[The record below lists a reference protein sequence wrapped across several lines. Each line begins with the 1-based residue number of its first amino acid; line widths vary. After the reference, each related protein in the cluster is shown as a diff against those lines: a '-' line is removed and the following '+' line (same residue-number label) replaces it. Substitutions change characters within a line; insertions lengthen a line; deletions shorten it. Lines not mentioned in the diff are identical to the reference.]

1 MNTTKHTLIGTQRGH
16 CTICPPGP
24 PGLQQGIALITVL
37 LVLSIATVALVSMS
51 TSRQLDIRRTQNLLR
66 SSQAFAYV
74 YSLETW
80 ADTVLGKDKSLNKTD
95 GPTDVWATPLTLT
108 VPQGGQLNARLL
120 DLQGRFNLNNLF
132 EENKPNEREIQ
143 RFTRLLALLKLDTDV
158 VDAILDW
165 LDSDSD
171 IRYPNG
177 AEDETYQH
185 KASPY
190 RSANA
195 PFADVSELLLVKGV
209 SNKFFQKL
217 RPYIYVTDS
226 PSKLN
231 INTAAPIILQSLAD
245 NLSDDDVRSLSY
257 AIADKPFENVQDFV
271 KHEILAELGVGEEG
285 LGVTSNNFL
294 LTGSISL
301 GKLSLLF
308 DSQFKRPQE
317 GHITLVKRQRRS
329 PVNG

>member
-1 MNTTKHTLIGTQRGH
+1 M
-16 CTICPPGP
+16 C
-24 PGLQQGIALITVL
+24 
-37 LVLSIATVALVSMS
+37 
-51 TSRQLDIRRTQNLLR
+51 IR
-66 SSQAFAYV
+66 
-74 YSLETW
+74 
-80 ADTVLGKDKSLNKTD
+80 
-95 GPTDVWATPLTLT
+95 
-108 VPQGGQLNARLL
+108 
-120 DLQGRFNLNNLF
+120 
-132 EENKPNEREIQ
+132 
-143 RFTRLLALLKLDTDV
+143 
-158 VDAILDW
+158 
-165 LDSDSD
+165 DS
-171 IRYPNG
+171 
-177 AEDETYQH
+177 
-185 KASPY
+185 
-190 RSANA
+190 
-195 PFADVSELLLVKGV
+195 
-209 SNKFFQKL
+209 
-217 RPYIYVTDS
+217 PYIYVTDS